1 MSAPENYVYFLRP
14 VGADGP
20 VKIGHSQRPLVRLQ
34 TFASWSPVELELAAT
49 TPGPRTLEARF
60 HAMFWD
66 DHLHGEWFAAS
77 PRLTSL
83 IADIA
88 GGRFDP
94 SAVPSQKR
102 PGDSSWTDIS
112 RFSVAMAAAL
122 RRASK
127 TTTVPPSVEDARRA
141 FAYGKWQDLRHRHP
155 EDAWIVVEWLAGHGE
170 HLSWPAGL
178 GSPPAA
184 NDAAPNS
191 EAA

>member
-1 MSAPENYVYFLRP
+1 MSGPQNYVYFLRP

-49 TPGPRTLEARF
+49 TPGSRTLEARF

-122 RRASK
+122 RRVSK
-127 TTTVPPSVEDARRA
+127 TTTVPPPVEDARRA

-155 EDAWIVVEWLAGHGE
+155 EDAWVVVEWLAGHGE
-170 HLSWPAGL
+170 HLIWPADL
-178 GSPPAA
+178 GAPPIEQSRAA
-184 NDAAPNS
+184 
-191 EAA
+191 